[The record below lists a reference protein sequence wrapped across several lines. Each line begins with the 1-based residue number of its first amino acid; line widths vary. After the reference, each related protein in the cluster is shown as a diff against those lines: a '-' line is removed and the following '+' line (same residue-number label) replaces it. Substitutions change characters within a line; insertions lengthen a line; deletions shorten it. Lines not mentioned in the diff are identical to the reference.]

1 MRPRHD
7 FMISQITSCPSVRR
21 TPARRSW
28 GCAVAAIDAT
38 RLMSNMHTKLQ
49 SDCPNAVPARQQL
62 CRPRVKGRFTCCRG
76 ESCWAHAAAYGH
88 YEIAFWATVLNLIS
102 AAVAVFAAVRD
113 PSWYMAR
120 RAPGLSFGLDA
131 EDEII
136 TIVASKAV
144 LILLSSVLGRYMG
157 KWAGYF

>member
-1 MRPRHD
+1 ML
-7 FMISQITSCPSVRR
+7 
-21 TPARRSW
+21 SW
-28 GCAVAAIDAT
+28 GIMLGAV
-38 RLMSNMHTKLQ
+38 
-49 SDCPNAVPARQQL
+49 V
-62 CRPRVKGRFTCCRG
+62 
-76 ESCWAHAAAYGH
+76 AAAYGH

>member
-1 MRPRHD
+1 M
-7 FMISQITSCPSVRR
+7 PSRLD
-21 TPARRSW
+21 SN
-28 GCAVAAIDAT
+28 CA
-38 RLMSNMHTKLQ
+38 
-49 SDCPNAVPARQQL
+49 
-62 CRPRVKGRFTCCRG
+62 
-76 ESCWAHAAAYGH
+76 AHALGGALHVVVGNYAGRGRRGRV
-88 YEIAFWATVLNLIS
+88 WALRNCILGNGTEPIS
-102 AAVAVFAAVRD
+102 AAVTVFAAVRD